1 MTFRGFVLFCG
12 YALQFVCA
20 TCVIIFMCLY
30 VHDDYCFLV
39 FMFWAKQQN
48 TQRQNDK
55 PMLICSLSQ
64 SSIVHDKFSNQK
76 PEANANKWLVTL

>member
-1 MTFRGFVLFCG
+1 
-12 YALQFVCA
+12 
-20 TCVIIFMCLY
+20 
-30 VHDDYCFLV
+30 
-39 FMFWAKQQN
+39 MFWAKQQN